1 MKYPK
6 YKKILRKEINKYEFA
21 TMAELK
27 LLVNNCVPPGIKDE
41 DIFFEFETEQ
51 YSGYYDE
58 TLHDL
63 FLNIYIVE

>member
-6 YKKILRKEINKYEFA
+6 YKKILRKEIDKYQFT

-27 LLVNNCVPPGIKDE
+27 QLVNNCVPPGTKDG
-41 DIFFEFETEQ
+41 DIFLELETEQ

-58 TLHDL
+58 PLCDM
-63 FLNIYIVE
+63 FLNIYITE